1 MITIIGVKLETR
13 ANSAAELQKIAT
25 EFGCSIKTRIGLH
38 DIADGVCSPSGVILF
53 DVINKADEFE
63 KALKSIEGAVV
74 QKMSF

>member
-1 MITIIGVKLETR
+1 MTTIIGVRLESR
-13 ANSAAELQKIAT
+13 ANSSAELQKIAT